1 MHPVRSAPVKATAAL
16 ARQLELLCADFRD
29 AEQLATGLSELGASV
44 AVAVPSCVS
53 VSVMLGVLG
62 SDTPVTVGIRGKGV
76 GPVLAS
82 LAVPRSVSEPGDFV
96 LFQASEAG
104 AFLLL
109 ADDLRAVLDP
119 SLSLWIDEH
128 LHVPVDAMAGG
139 WRRSMRDSS
148 MVNRALGV
156 LIDRGFLPDDA
167 YAELTRQASQDG
179 TNISSA
185 SRLVL
190 ESVEGP
196 PGTLH
201 E

>member
-1 MHPVRSAPVKATAAL
+1 MKATAAL
-16 ARQLELLCADFRD
+16 ARQLELLCAGFGD
-29 AEQLATGLSELGASV
+29 AQRLASGLSELGASV

-62 SDTPVTVGIRGKGV
+62 SDVPVTVGICGEGV

-82 LAVPRSVSEPGDFV
+82 LAVPRSLSEPGDFV

-109 ADDLRAVLDP
+109 ADDLGAVLDP

-128 LHVPVDAMAGG
+128 LHVPVDATAGG
-139 WRRSMRDSS
+139 WTRSMRDLS
-148 MVNRALGV
+148 MVNRAVGV

-167 YAELTRQASQDG
+167 YAELTRRARQDG

-185 SRLVL
+185 GRLVL

-196 PGTLH
+196 SDSVG